1 MTFYVNVTNEYKFD
15 PLIMQLPLF
24 PSLQQGIF
32 LGILCNWEMAVLE
45 WDFKASGLQNL
56 IHTMHG
62 QVTLPSYL
70 ADPNQ
75 VSQPLRLSVLIY
87 KDSLS
92 L

>member
-45 WDFKASGLQNL
+45 
-56 IHTMHG
+56 
-62 QVTLPSYL
+62 
-70 ADPNQ
+70 
-75 VSQPLRLSVLIY
+75 
-87 KDSLS
+87 
-92 L
+92 